1 MKTMKRSKAVK
12 IICFILTSLFL
23 FLTCC
28 GAMLSAVL
36 ASDRAPEQMTKET
49 ASDFIFD
56 DVYNALSARQAHRLY
71 RNGIFSYAINGEGDA
86 YFAERPALRQGNT
99 NYTIKV
105 VDPNGKVLLQNFEP
119 KDTYT
124 AYTFFYDYPVE
135 AENNEETHSTE
146 WTLETAAPEETVTE
160 ETDTTTLPQSE
171 QATEPTAAQ
180 PTDASEIADTTA
192 APAEEPLTPEP
203 SRSVDTQE
211 APTAGNPVKSDDE
224 DIYIEDLRE
233 EYGLSSIFM
242 YIYPAEDGMNDAIRE
257 YCLTIY
263 TSDFEPGEA
272 EYYLHG
278 QYEIYRQTD
287 FAVSTNGSVY
297 FIGTLRGDEPIE
309 STTDPNYRYESLT
322 LTVAVDKAL
331 TADDTLAGI
340 AKLKTATN
348 FCLTHLGGIC
358 LALLALTLIFGILSL
373 ICAGWVKNGDRPVA
387 RGVHRIPLELVIAP
401 FIAAFATGAVCGV
414 GWVRTAVFLESDM
427 DGFVLTM
434 PVWAVLC
441 WWCIYTF
448 AVRVK
453 AKALGS
459 TFWLGRFC
467 KWLFALLANGVR
479 ALRFEWKLAIG
490 MLAIYI
496 GGGIA
501 GLICILSSDYR
512 EVMIIPWILWK
523 IAELVGMVLLA
534 VNLNTLHE
542 GAKAL
547 SEGKDTTVENRFLF
561 GEFRKHAG
569 YLNSVGDGINAAV
582 EERVKSESTKT
593 ELITNISHDL
603 KTPLTSIVNYIDLL
617 KKEPAGSEKAKE
629 YIAAIDRASQ
639 RLKKLT
645 GDIVDASKAAA
656 GSIQMTPEDMDLK
669 VLLGQMKGEYEE
681 RLAAKRLTLVES
693 LPETPLTVW
702 ADGRLLWRVLDN
714 LMSNVAKYSM
724 PGTRVYLTVTGDDG
738 KAKIEFKNISET
750 PLNVDPATL
759 TDRFV
764 RGDASRNSEGSGLGL
779 NIAQSLTR
787 NMGGSLTVGIDG
799 DLFKATLLFPL
810 KKV

>member
-1 MKTMKRSKAVK
+1 MQTMKRSKAVK
-12 IICFILTSLFL
+12 IICFILTSILL

-28 GAMLSAVL
+28 AVMLNAVL
-36 ASDRAPEQMTKET
+36 VSDPPPGFVSKET
-49 ASDFIFD
+49 ASDFLFD
-56 DVYNALSARQAHRLY
+56 DVYQALSGRQAQRLY
-71 RNGIFSYAINGEGDA
+71 RGGIFSYALNGEGDA
-86 YFAERPALRQGNT
+86 YFAERPALQQGST
-99 NYTIKV
+99 NYAIKV
-105 VDPNGKVLLQNFEP
+105 IDANGKVLLQNYAP

-124 AYTFFYDYPVE
+124 PYTFYYEYPVD
-135 AENNEETHSTE
+135 AETDEENHSTE
-146 WTLETAAPEETVTE
+146 LTVETTAAPEETVTE

-171 QATEPTAAQ
+171 QATEPTAGE
-180 PTDASEIADTTA
+180 PTGASEIADTTA
-192 APAEEPLTPEP
+192 APAEEPLTQEA

-224 DIYIEDLRE
+224 EVYIEDLRE
-233 EYGLSSIFM
+233 EFGLSSIFM

-263 TSDFEPGEA
+263 TNDFEPGEA

-278 QYEIYRQTD
+278 QYEIYHQTD
-287 FAVSTNGSVY
+287 FAVSGNGSVY
-297 FIGTLRGDEPIE
+297 FIGTLRGDEIE
-309 STTDPNYRYESLT
+309 DTTMNNTRFESLT

-331 TADDTLAGI
+331 TANDSLAGI
-340 AKLKTATN
+340 AKLKNTAD
-348 FCLTHLGGIC
+348 FCLTYLGGIC
-358 LALLALTLIFGILSL
+358 LALLALSLVFGILSL
-373 ICAGWVKNGDRPVA
+373 ICAGWVKNNDRPVA
-387 RGVHRIPLELVIAP
+387 RGIHRIPLELVIAA

-414 GWVRTAVFLESDM
+414 EWLKTAVFLGSDIEE
-427 DGFVLTM
+427 FVITM

-467 KWLFALLANGVR
+467 KWLFALIADGAR

-490 MLAIYI
+490 MAVLYI

-501 GLICILSSDYR
+501 GLICIVSGDYT

-547 SEGKDTTVENRFLF
+547 SESKDATVENRFLF
-561 GEFRKHAG
+561 GEFRKHAQ

-582 EERVKSESTKT
+582 EERLKSETTKT

-693 LPETPLTVW
+693 LPDTPLTVW

-724 PGTRVYLTVTGDDG
+724 PGTRVYLTVTGADG